1 MSHSLNIA
9 ECEGSDGANAS
20 DSITYPQDINKW
32 RFVEVYGTYF
42 RPCLLDMAQTITRL
56 ELWDWFKNENP
67 PGDSGYMYWGH
78 SNVTKI
84 SDGLADNQHSGATF
98 GYCMRQ
104 MQAIAKQ
111 GFENWN
117 RSLATEG

>member
-1 MSHSLNIA
+1 MSIPTNKTSWP
-9 ECEGSDGANAS
+9 SD
-20 DSITYPQDINKW
+20 
-32 RFVEVYGTYF
+32 YF
-42 RPCLLDMAQTITRL
+42 SNDLRLMAATVTQL

-78 SNVTKI
+78 PNVTKI

-104 MQAIAKQ
+104 MQAIAKK
-111 GFENWN
+111 GFDEWN
-117 RSLATEG
+117 QQTKRKRF